1 MLASAAA
8 LLAAAAATQDP
19 GAAFTMTWGDA
30 PSVPDFA
37 VFSCRAYR
45 DCPGELDTPNGW
57 SALIGSDGLRNEAA
71 FQGMSWAN
79 DQRKQLMV
87 SFAGTKPSDKP
98 DLIADEALGKIAL
111 LEGRALEF
119 AKTQREMLH
128 RKWKLDPSSDRY
140 AYQVLALKLKL
151 AQKFYDDAVG
161 VATRRFGQ
169 APTAVFV
176 TGHSLGGWLAAV
188 VGVQKHSRAH
198 TFNPAPGA
206 RIFLGMRARQATPLV
221 MNHRRKR
228 DIVSA
233 LDETHAGKLCTWPSD
248 KINPLGVHSI
258 AGFVSDLRKGIKG
271 VVCR

>member
-8 LLAAAAATQDP
+8 LLAAAAAAQDP
-19 GAAFTMTWGDA
+19 GAAFTMTAGDA
-30 PSVPDFA
+30 PSVTDFA
-37 VFSCRAYR
+37 VFACRAYR
-45 DCPGELDTPNGW
+45 DCPGELQTPDGW
-57 SALIGSDGLRNEAA
+57 SALIGSDGSRNEAA
-71 FQGMSWAN
+71 FQGMSWVN

-87 SFAGTKPSDKP
+87 SFAGTKPKDKP
-98 DLIADEALGKIAL
+98 DLVADEALGKIAL

-151 AQKFYDDAVG
+151 AQTFFDEAVS
-161 VATRRFGQ
+161 VATRRLGQ
-169 APTAVFV
+169 KPTVFV

-188 VGVQKHSRAH
+188 VGVQKASRAH

-221 MNHRRKR
+221 INHRRKR

-258 AGFVSDLRKGIKG
+258 ATFVGDLRKGIKG
-271 VVCR
+271 VACR